1 MLPCETN
8 REREKERMIDKE
20 KLTSIGKVIKN
31 KIQERYVFRIKIRLN
46 VEKKKMKNTNAIEI
60 YKFIYL
66 HTYLRVVRAIN
77 EISFPV
83 YWTTT
88 SIL

>member
-1 MLPCETN
+1 
-8 REREKERMIDKE
+8 MIDKE